1 MELIQIGETKQAPAT
16 STVTILEMFQQ
27 LADREARMIR
37 ELRSKAGD
45 NARAASRMSNS

>member
-1 MELIQIGETKQAPAT
+1 MELIQIGETKQAPT

-37 ELRSKAGD
+37 ELRSKVGD
-45 NARAASRMSNS
+45 NAQAASRMSNS